1 MTATDITHDYIVEKL
16 SAQFPE
22 KILTRD
28 EPFGLLSLN
37 VPREEVIQI
46 IKWLKEDAELQFIF
60 MTDLCG
66 VHFPEQLGQE
76 LGVIYHLHSFIHNIR
91 LRLRTFFPAND
102 PIVPTATAV
111 FKAANWMERETFD
124 FFGIQFTGHPDL
136 RRILNVDEMDYFPLL
151 KQYPLEDGTRTDK
164 DDKYFGR

>member
-1 MTATDITHDYIVEKL
+1 MTATAITHDYIVDKL
-16 SAQFPE
+16 STQFPE
-22 KILTRD
+22 KILTRE

-66 VHFPEQLGQE
+66 VHFPEQSGQE
-76 LGVIYHLHSFIHNIR
+76 LGVVYHLHSFIHNIR

-102 PIVPTATAV
+102 PVVPTATTV
-111 FKAANWMERETFD
+111 FKSANWQERETFD

-136 RRILNVDEMDYFPLL
+136 RRILNVDDMTYHPLL